1 MEDLHHLD
9 WQISFKNRVKKS
21 NIKKTL
27 LRKSFDK
34 CQKEI
39 VFKFCFNLSKVR
51 DHVKSVPK
59 ASRLPLSVI
68 DLCFLNLI
76 GWGGLQHEYHIWVKN
91 LYSDYKRKTLKHC
104 FLYQSILLFPLHRK
118 RSFYL
123 RKTSVNVNKF
133 ESNRQLCLYL
143 LERPFVIILWSLGSH
158 CQCHFRFS

>member
-1 MEDLHHLD
+1 MKVRNNKTKSWVIKQNSNDFEKYARKSLVKLYLISKLLGDSKYSERNSAPSCDTVLLYNNLEGLHHLD

-76 GWGGLQHEYHIWVKN
+76 G
-91 LYSDYKRKTLKHC
+91 
-104 FLYQSILLFPLHRK
+104 
-118 RSFYL
+118 
-123 RKTSVNVNKF
+123 
-133 ESNRQLCLYL
+133 
-143 LERPFVIILWSLGSH
+143 
-158 CQCHFRFS
+158 